1 MQVAT
6 CCYCSSLHNT
16 RDHNIVQQY
25 PHGLPLRLSLVLFL
39 TWYQSQFLKSL
50 FFFPATMT
58 STPTSSAAAESSEPA
73 TISPTAQMTSPTFSS
88 SPATQPLSS
97 AASISQ
103 QASSLSSQTMAA
115 STTLPFMSMDPVI
128 SQTWMPPPLTTEFSA
143 WNPPLFTWTPT
154 QPSVRPPVQPVL
166 STGRSFLPPMESASN
181 FAGPTFAGAPVGLF
195 PESFTFERLRNCLIE
210 KEQTIQYMRTL
221 EEPPQ
226 AQAFAVQ
233 AQATGQPPPHGGQ
246 QQRGRGYRGRG
257 GRGQRGRGGRGQ
269 RGRGYAP
276 HQHGYGFP
284 PPMGYGYPPPG
295 YVPGGAPHAG
305 ILGAPG
311 SAGSSS
317 VDGHSVPPPVVCQI
331 CYAPGHPAST
341 CPSRFVQPAAPAL
354 AAQAPDATDIVWYP
368 DSGASAHMTP
378 HPVFL

>member
-1 MQVAT
+1 MSA
-6 CCYCSSLHNT
+6 SLARSMELKRQLTTSRKGPNQSVEHYL
-16 RDHNIVQQY
+16 RDIKIIADN
-25 PHGLPLRLSLVLFL
+25 L
-39 TWYQSQFLKSL
+39 
-50 FFFPATMT
+50 
-58 STPTSSAAAESSEPA
+58 
-73 TISPTAQMTSPTFSS
+73 
-88 SPATQPLSS
+88 
-97 AASISQ
+97 ASIN
-103 QASSLSSQTMAA
+103 
-115 STTLPFMSMDPVI
+115 DPVA
-128 SQTWMPPPLTTEFSA
+128 PRE
-143 WNPPLFTWTPT
+143 LFKTI
-154 QPSVRPPVQPVL
+154 L
-166 STGRSFLPPMESASN
+166 MGLGRDYESLITS
-181 FAGPTFAGAPVGLF
+181 VGLF

-233 AQATGQPPPHGGQ
+233 AQAAGQPPPNGGQ

-317 VDGHSVPPPVVCQI
+317 VEGNSVPHPVVCQI

-378 HPVFL
+378 HPVYYGNTPVTRRPLLLSPELRSFPLVLPVLVISRTREEAPIPVQWRKHLYHSKENGTYW